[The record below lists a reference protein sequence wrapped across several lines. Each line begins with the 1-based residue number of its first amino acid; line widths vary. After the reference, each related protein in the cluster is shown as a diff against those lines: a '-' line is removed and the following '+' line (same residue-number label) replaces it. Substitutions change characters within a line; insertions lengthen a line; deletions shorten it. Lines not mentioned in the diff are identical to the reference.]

1 MISEGILKSFVFIWF
16 EYVTNEDLKILL
28 EPLTDTIDDAIMPPV
43 QLSAVV
49 TKILFFEQLL

>member
-1 MISEGILKSFVFIWF
+1 VI
-16 EYVTNEDLKILL
+16 NEDLKILL